1 MSEITL
7 VHRALTLEPSSTILQ
22 RQNLQRVNSCL
33 ATVAGAIMVVHG
45 EDMTATDV
53 GARDARTVRTGY
65 LGHVY
70 GGCSTGTLR
79 GVDDQTWIQDVTGA
93 GLYIDYDGLP
103 NRDMGPQ
110 LDALAAVQVAD
121 ALAMD
126 KRLERLGLGSRR
138 P

>member
-1 MSEITL
+1 
-7 VHRALTLEPSSTILQ
+7 
-22 RQNLQRVNSCL
+22 
-33 ATVAGAIMVVHG
+33 
-45 EDMTATDV
+45 MTTTDV
-53 GARDARTVRTGY
+53 GARDERTVRTGY
-65 LGHVY
+65 LGHMY

-103 NRDMGPQ
+103 NRDMGSQ
-110 LDALAAVQVAD
+110 LDALAAAQVAD

-126 KRLERLGLGSRR
+126 KRLQSLGSGSRR